1 MAYYMGDYYRG
12 DYYRG
17 DAAPR
22 KRKKKRVGGLRRAAA
37 SARPRGRKPR
47 RASEHPFA
55 RKMRLARAAKRR

>member
-17 DAAPR
+17 DGAPKR
-22 KRKKKRVGGLRRAAA
+22 KRKKATGGARRAGA
-37 SARPRGRKPR
+37 SAPRRGRKR
-47 RASEHPFA
+47 GSEHPFA